1 MSKHLLILIL
11 SGTLAW
17 GTFSFSAPVSAA
29 VPLANKQGGA
39 KTRLPNTLHKG
50 KKGEQPAAPQTALV

>member
-1 MSKHLLILIL
+1 MSKYLFILIL

-17 GTFSFSAPVSAA
+17 GTLSFSAPVSASTL
-29 VPLANKQGGA
+29 LANKQGGA